1 MFLIFVCY
9 VLAYYSSFSY
19 GNNAPIT
26 STYDKAFE
34 YSLKIEGGLTQ
45 HKYDVGGIT
54 KFGISLAFLKAEKVD
69 INLDG
74 IVNREDVI
82 LLDRNH
88 AHRLY
93 KKYFWNKL
101 KLDLIHDKE
110 LATRIFDSAIN
121 IGSTTVVLLIQKTL
135 FCFGDEHEED
145 LKLDGIMGPKTIY
158 SINHINRQSMFKNVL
173 VSSLKYHYVNLCN
186 KNPKLRVFFCGWIKR
201 ISR

>member
-88 AHRLY
+88 AHKLY

-135 FCFGDEHEED
+135 FCFED
-145 LKLDGIMGPKTIY
+145 IKVDGILGNETIGILN
-158 SINHINRQSMFKNVL
+158 SLEDNDMFKDVL
-173 VSSLKYHYVNLCN
+173 VASLKYHYANLCIR
-186 KNPKLRVFFCGWIKR
+186 NPKLRVFFCGWIKR